1 MAPTPRGL
9 PPLENA
15 AKVLP
20 LGVAAVPAVAAAAS
34 ESKAGDDDGAAAAG
48 AAPADGA
55 AADESAAPAGAM
67 GRLSLAVFGP
77 KRPNRLRTSTFGK
90 MSRVLVPKSA
100 GNYASRLRA
109 LLKED
114 ESQREAGDGDAEWLS
129 ISVLVDCLRRMKYD
143 AGLFAGYGNLVVY
156 LLYVFIFLVVIW
168 LQRSIGGNGRGE
180 VLSVMDRLYEDANA
194 TRVFPKSVYPIR
206 ERLSG
211 FDGFYGFLKNN
222 VVDLIFSEAA
232 CGDGAF
238 AEHGLGGYTA
248 AQWGAQD
255 EYGAVVQAPVA
266 GWNVCHES
274 DARLGSFETVCVWDG
289 DVTIGGLP
297 YRTAELDPKHVDFGG
312 SVSLELYAG
321 NWELRFAFD
330 GFDATHPETGATVAV
345 AHPAVRGSLCRGDAC
360 ETWAPCPNASACDCS
375 FVDNEYVCLGDAFWE
390 AYDADAMK
398 PGLAGLEDLDRELAA
413 YGDSLALEAIADW
426 WQVPRPFDEDDSYW
440 GGRESPRAALDGDWD
455 DACAYHTVVALDPYN
470 AYTWGNDAIEIWT
483 ADAATAA
490 DADQATLAAAKRTLV
505 ATITCAADCEEHRVL
520 LCANKAYVFTARDNG
535 DSASTRSGGE
545 LAYEVY
551 ADGSVDPVFRGNAK
565 WSYGVPAGG
574 CPDGAYAYGDAN
586 GLLGWYNWGSF
597 CIDPAN
603 SHCLLLAATR
613 GTYCDP
619 SLEGSSGLDF
629 RPSGQAPDAA
639 TWSGALC
646 PPTGGTCAG
655 FRGLRRRLDALRLR
669 RQPAAAAGA
678 RGGRRGSRRPA
689 TEAAAADGRAA
700 TAAAPAI
707 AAGAEPAG
715 GPPAE
720 TKRRLASASAAM
732 DCAFDS
738 DLCAWTT
745 PTESDLPWAWNSGK
759 TGTQDTGP
767 KDRADWTDAADGYA
781 YYMAEYA
788 PLIDCVGCAGDL
800 CNVRGGQDPAW
811 YGNVFGAP
819 AQALRSAGD
828 VYVAANGYTVNAATV
843 AAETCD
849 AQLVGDGYCDV
860 EQNTLACDYDG
871 GDCCGEDPGC
881 SAPWFRDP
889 EDGRLYDAVADKLF
903 LEFAGDGLV
912 GNLDEDEA
920 PRALANHSD
929 GAALLAGFDAARDAL
944 MPSLACPEC
953 ASYAGAYRSVPFAL
967 NVTDANRVRGGSA
980 QGSTRERDSQLQRLL
995 SRPFSTRSAY
1005 DMFPGLAADDVRIRY
1020 FNKPNMA
1027 VVGPKLTQ
1035 RRVKAA
1041 DCPSAGPFASEESR
1055 AVLKDKAYYT
1065 MARPGRAGGEDY
1077 AVVFDINLNRTR
1089 AEEMLKTLIYGG
1101 YFDGHTVEVAL
1112 EILLMNRESERLTWL
1127 AFRLERQEA
1136 GGFSLSREVSF
1147 IDPMPY
1153 DQADDYAR
1161 LVFELLFVIMFVV
1174 NVVFEFDEMRGVYR
1188 STGSL
1193 GDYLTVFNLVDWA
1206 AFTVRFA
1213 MIVVWC
1219 VIVARCESFESALR
1233 FDVFADDVAV
1243 GRITEASA
1251 ALADAQRTYAD
1262 VGRLKQLYVIYE
1274 RLNVYS
1280 IIVMSNNFAT
1290 VSHSTVT
1297 MLSALAGLYS
1307 HPSDDDSASQLFY
1320 WSYMLV
1326 SFFVM
1331 LNALLAIIIDA
1342 YTAVVAEIGSAP
1354 PDPLIFAFWSRVD
1367 GNGTAAGDHAVPL
1380 DDVMPL
1386 LEAWVGPELARV
1398 EATGGDGLFAR
1409 PRGSLRT
1416 EDELDNREE
1425 HKRTLHADRARGD
1438 AFRAMY
1444 AELAAT
1450 APAAEVRPTEL
1461 SLTWKPD
1468 PMSPA
1473 ICIDFHLLCL
1483 VIAVY
1488 EAYHRRANPHAD
1500 LPAIGDH
1507 EIRVVAINVLARY
1520 GATSDLDNDGLVEDH
1535 EQKALVKLL
1544 QLYPFLTRY
1553 GVCVGVDDAAHAR
1566 NRRMFKLAINFLSGL
1581 TSTEALAAEA
1591 HAIIHDGEANPP
1603 PAETMDQVIDG
1614 LVDDPDGRRWHVWD
1628 SRASLGL

>member
-1 MAPTPRGL
+1 MIA
-9 PPLENA
+9 
-15 AKVLP
+15 
-20 LGVAAVPAVAAAAS
+20 
-34 ESKAGDDDGAAAAG
+34 
-48 AAPADGA
+48 
-55 AADESAAPAGAM
+55 
-67 GRLSLAVFGP
+67 
-77 KRPNRLRTSTFGK
+77 RPK
-90 MSRVLVPKSA
+90 MSR
-100 GNYASRLRA
+100 N
-109 LLKED
+109 
-114 ESQREAGDGDAEWLS
+114 EW
-129 ISVLVDCLRRMKYD
+129 KTTE
-143 AGLFAGYGNLVVY
+143 
-156 LLYVFIFLVVIW
+156 
-168 LQRSIGGNGRGE
+168 IG
-180 VLSVMDRLYEDANA
+180 
-194 TRVFPKSVYPIR
+194 
-206 ERLSG
+206 
-211 FDGFYGFLKNN
+211 
-222 VVDLIFSEAA
+222 
-232 CGDGAF
+232 
-238 AEHGLGGYTA
+238 
-248 AQWGAQD
+248 
-255 EYGAVVQAPVA
+255 
-266 GWNVCHES
+266 
-274 DARLGSFETVCVWDG
+274 
-289 DVTIGGLP
+289 
-297 YRTAELDPKHVDFGG
+297 
-312 SVSLELYAG
+312 
-321 NWELRFAFD
+321 
-330 GFDATHPETGATVAV
+330 
-345 AHPAVRGSLCRGDAC
+345 
-360 ETWAPCPNASACDCS
+360 
-375 FVDNEYVCLGDAFWE
+375 
-390 AYDADAMK
+390 
-398 PGLAGLEDLDRELAA
+398 
-413 YGDSLALEAIADW
+413 
-426 WQVPRPFDEDDSYW
+426 
-440 GGRESPRAALDGDWD
+440 
-455 DACAYHTVVALDPYN
+455 
-470 AYTWGNDAIEIWT
+470 
-483 ADAATAA
+483 
-490 DADQATLAAAKRTLV
+490 
-505 ATITCAADCEEHRVL
+505 
-520 LCANKAYVFTARDNG
+520 
-535 DSASTRSGGE
+535 
-545 LAYEVY
+545 
-551 ADGSVDPVFRGNAK
+551 
-565 WSYGVPAGG
+565 
-574 CPDGAYAYGDAN
+574 
-586 GLLGWYNWGSF
+586 
-597 CIDPAN
+597 
-603 SHCLLLAATR
+603 
-613 GTYCDP
+613 
-619 SLEGSSGLDF
+619 
-629 RPSGQAPDAA
+629 
-639 TWSGALC
+639 
-646 PPTGGTCAG
+646 
-655 FRGLRRRLDALRLR
+655 
-669 RQPAAAAGA
+669 
-678 RGGRRGSRRPA
+678 
-689 TEAAAADGRAA
+689 
-700 TAAAPAI
+700 
-707 AAGAEPAG
+707 
-715 GPPAE
+715 
-720 TKRRLASASAAM
+720 
-732 DCAFDS
+732 
-738 DLCAWTT
+738 
-745 PTESDLPWAWNSGK
+745 
-759 TGTQDTGP
+759 
-767 KDRADWTDAADGYA
+767 
-781 YYMAEYA
+781 
-788 PLIDCVGCAGDL
+788 
-800 CNVRGGQDPAW
+800 
-811 YGNVFGAP
+811 
-819 AQALRSAGD
+819 
-828 VYVAANGYTVNAATV
+828 
-843 AAETCD
+843 
-849 AQLVGDGYCDV
+849 
-860 EQNTLACDYDG
+860 
-871 GDCCGEDPGC
+871 
-881 SAPWFRDP
+881 
-889 EDGRLYDAVADKLF
+889 
-903 LEFAGDGLV
+903 
-912 GNLDEDEA
+912 
-920 PRALANHSD
+920 
-929 GAALLAGFDAARDAL
+929 
-944 MPSLACPEC
+944 
-953 ASYAGAYRSVPFAL
+953 
-967 NVTDANRVRGGSA
+967 
-980 QGSTRERDSQLQRLL
+980 
-995 SRPFSTRSAY
+995 
-1005 DMFPGLAADDVRIRY
+1005 
-1020 FNKPNMA
+1020 
-1027 VVGPKLTQ
+1027 
-1035 RRVKAA
+1035 
-1041 DCPSAGPFASEESR
+1041 
-1055 AVLKDKAYYT
+1055 AYYT

-1127 AFRLERQEA
+1127 AFKLERQDA

-1280 IIVMSNNFAT
+1280 IIVMVFQLLKNLDFHPRMGLVSRTIRIAAFDLFFFFILMGLITGLYAILGTLIFGRESNNFAT

-1307 HPSDDDSASQLFY
+1307 HPSDDDSVSQLFY

-1416 EDELDNREE
+1416 EDEFCTREE

-1444 AELAAT
+1444 AKLAAT

-1500 LPAIGDH
+1500 LPPIGDH

-1553 GVCVGVDDAAHAR
+1553 GVRAGVDDAAHAR

-1614 LVDDPDGRRWHVWD
+1614 LVDDPDGLRHHVWD
-1628 SRASLGL
+1628 SRASLDL

>member
-1 MAPTPRGL
+1 MALDPNPPT
-9 PPLENA
+9 
-15 AKVLP
+15 
-20 LGVAAVPAVAAAAS
+20 GVPEA
-34 ESKAGDDDGAAAAG
+34 
-48 AAPADGA
+48 
-55 AADESAAPAGAM
+55 
-67 GRLSLAVFGP
+67 
-77 KRPNRLRTSTFGK
+77 TF
-90 MSRVLVPKSA
+90 
-100 GNYASRLRA
+100 
-109 LLKED
+109 
-114 ESQREAGDGDAEWLS
+114 
-129 ISVLVDCLRRMKYD
+129 
-143 AGLFAGYGNLVVY
+143 
-156 LLYVFIFLVVIW
+156 
-168 LQRSIGGNGRGE
+168 
-180 VLSVMDRLYEDANA
+180 
-194 TRVFPKSVYPIR
+194 
-206 ERLSG
+206 
-211 FDGFYGFLKNN
+211 
-222 VVDLIFSEAA
+222 
-232 CGDGAF
+232 
-238 AEHGLGGYTA
+238 GLGGCF
-248 AQWGAQD
+248 GD
-255 EYGAVVQAPVA
+255 
-266 GWNVCHES
+266 
-274 DARLGSFETVCVWDG
+274 FE
-289 DVTIGGLP
+289 
-297 YRTAELDPKHVDFGG
+297 RA
-312 SVSLELYAG
+312 
-321 NWELRFAFD
+321 FA
-330 GFDATHPETGATVAV
+330 
-345 AHPAVRGSLCRGDAC
+345 GDA
-360 ETWAPCPNASACDCS
+360 
-375 FVDNEYVCLGDAFWE
+375 VG
-390 AYDADAMK
+390 
-398 PGLAGLEDLDRELAA
+398 
-413 YGDSLALEAIADW
+413 
-426 WQVPRPFDEDDSYW
+426 
-440 GGRESPRAALDGDWD
+440 
-455 DACAYHTVVALDPYN
+455 
-470 AYTWGNDAIEIWT
+470 
-483 ADAATAA
+483 
-490 DADQATLAAAKRTLV
+490 
-505 ATITCAADCEEHRVL
+505 
-520 LCANKAYVFTARDNG
+520 
-535 DSASTRSGGE
+535 
-545 LAYEVY
+545 
-551 ADGSVDPVFRGNAK
+551 
-565 WSYGVPAGG
+565 
-574 CPDGAYAYGDAN
+574 
-586 GLLGWYNWGSF
+586 
-597 CIDPAN
+597 
-603 SHCLLLAATR
+603 
-613 GTYCDP
+613 
-619 SLEGSSGLDF
+619 
-629 RPSGQAPDAA
+629 APD
-639 TWSGALC
+639 
-646 PPTGGTCAG
+646 
-655 FRGLRRRLDALRLR
+655 RGPLS
-669 RQPAAAAGA
+669 A
-678 RGGRRGSRRPA
+678 RHCHNLN
-689 TEAAAADGRAA
+689 
-700 TAAAPAI
+700 
-707 AAGAEPAG
+707 AE
-715 GPPAE
+715 
-720 TKRRLASASAAM
+720 
-732 DCAFDS
+732 
-738 DLCAWTT
+738 
-745 PTESDLPWAWNSGK
+745 
-759 TGTQDTGP
+759 
-767 KDRADWTDAADGYA
+767 
-781 YYMAEYA
+781 YMAEYA

-889 EDGRLYDAVADKLF
+889 EDAWPYGVVINDEVHATVPSQLYDAVADKLF

-980 QGSTRERDSQLQRLL
+980 
-995 SRPFSTRSAY
+995 Y

-1055 AVLKDKAYYT
+1055 AVLKDKCFGAKDTSPFGVDPSFEPSSPLYRATNEAIKFDLYDAGELHDSGVPKGFYYT

-1280 IIVMSNNFAT
+1280 IIVMVFQLLKNLDFHPRMGLVSRTIRIAAFDLFFFFILMGLITGLYAILGTLIFGRESNNFAT

-1444 AELAAT
+1444 AKLAAT